1 MNKIFVVGN
10 LTRDPETRTTPSGV
24 NVCSFTVACNRR
36 QANQQGVREADFF
49 QVTAWRQLGDTC
61 ARYLSKGRKVAVT
74 GTLQI
79 RTYDAQDGSKRT
91 SIDITADEVEFL
103 SSQNDASYAPRTENF
118 VPQQAPAQAAPFQS
132 GEGLSQTDDDE
143 LPF

>member
-1 MNKIFVVGN
+1 MNKIFVIGN
-10 LTRDPETRTTPSGV
+10 LTRDPETRTTPGGV

-91 SIDITADEVEFL
+91 SVDITADEVEFL
-103 SSQNDASYAPRTENF
+103 PNAGDSAAPRSENF
-118 VPQQAPAQAAPFQS
+118 ASPAPQQPAPYRAP
-132 GEGLSQTDDDE
+132 EELSQTDDDE

>member
-1 MNKIFVVGN
+1 MNKIFVIGN
-10 LTRDPETRTTPSGV
+10 LTRDPETRTTPGGV

-91 SIDITADEVEFL
+91 SVDITADEVEFL
-103 SSQNDASYAPRTENF
+103 PNAGDGAARTEGYN
-118 VPQQAPAQAAPFQS
+118 APAPAAQQPAPYRAN
-132 GEGLSQTDDDE
+132 EGLSQTDDDE

>member
-1 MNKIFVVGN
+1 MNKIFVIGN
-10 LTRDPETRTTPSGV
+10 LTRDPEIRTTPSGV

-36 QANQQGVREADFF
+36 SANQQGVREADFF

-91 SIDITADEVEFL
+91 SVDITADEVEFL
-103 SSQNDASYAPRTENF
+103 PNAGDGAAAPRTDSF
-118 VPQQAPAQAAPFQS
+118 AAPAAQQPAPYRASEEPTQA
-132 GEGLSQTDDDE
+132 DDDE

>member
-1 MNKIFVVGN
+1 MNKIFVIGN
-10 LTRDPETRTTPSGV
+10 LTRDPETRTTPGGV

-79 RTYDAQDGSKRT
+79 RPAMRM
-91 SIDITADEVEFL
+91 
-103 SSQNDASYAPRTENF
+103 SS
-118 VPQQAPAQAAPFQS
+118 
-132 GEGLSQTDDDE
+132 L
-143 LPF
+143 

>member
-1 MNKIFVVGN
+1 MNKIFVIGN
-10 LTRDPETRTTPSGV
+10 LTRDPETRTTPTGV

-91 SIDITADEVEFL
+91 SVDITADEVEFL
-103 SSQNDASYAPRTENF
+103 PNAGDGAARGESYNAPAPA
-118 VPQQAPAQAAPFQS
+118 PQQPAPYRAS
-132 GEGLSQTDDDE
+132 EELSQTDDDE